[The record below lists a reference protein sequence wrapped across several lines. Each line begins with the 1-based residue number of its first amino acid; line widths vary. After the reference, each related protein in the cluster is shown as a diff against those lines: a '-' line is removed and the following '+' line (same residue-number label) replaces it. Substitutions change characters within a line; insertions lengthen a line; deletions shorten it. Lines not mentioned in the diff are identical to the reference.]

1 MPKTKRK
8 FDWEIY
14 NKEVEFIDIL
24 TLSRDE
30 AKIYKN
36 KFPDYVLKAI
46 SYTDHDNRDDT
57 W

>member
-14 NKEVEFIDIL
+14 NKEGEFIDIL

-30 AKIYKN
+30 AKIYKH
-36 KFPDYVLKAI
+36 KFPDYVLKVI
-46 SYTDHDNRDDT
+46 SYTDHANRDDT

>member
-14 NKEVEFIDIL
+14 NKEGEFIDIL

-36 KFPDYVLKAI
+36 KFPDYVLKVI

>member
-14 NKEVEFIDIL
+14 NKEGEFIDIL

-36 KFPDYVLKAI
+36 KFPNYVLKAI

>member
-14 NKEVEFIDIL
+14 NKEGEFIDIL

-46 SYTDHDNRDDT
+46 SYNDHDNRDDT

>member
-14 NKEVEFIDIL
+14 NKEGEFIDIL

-36 KFPDYVLKAI
+36 KFQDYVLKAI